1 VRRAGG
7 GGAGPARCRA
17 RPGAGDPD
25 LSMDASPPLLQLADV
40 RKRYNIGRPNEAEVL
55 RGVSFSLQPGEF
67 VALIG
72 PSGSGKST
80 LLNIIGL
87 LEPLTT
93 GSYRLQG
100 EEVAGL
106 DDAALTLRR
115 RSTLGFVFQFHHL
128 LPAFSALENVT
139 LPALMREGAVS
150 AARRDQALA
159 MLQAV
164 GLAQAAAKRPG
175 ELSGGMQQRVAI
187 ARALVLQPPLV
198 LADEPTGNLDR
209 ASSDEVFK
217 LMRHMHATLNTA
229 FLIVTHDPRLAARC
243 DRVIEL
249 VDGRVERDAPQE
261 ALHEPPHE
269 MPHDAAHPP
278 AGAENPGFTAAQA
291 TPAAP

>member
-1 VRRAGG
+1 
-7 GGAGPARCRA
+7 
-17 RPGAGDPD
+17 
-25 LSMDASPPLLQLADV
+25 MDTHATPLLQMTDV
-40 RKRYNIGRPNEAEVL
+40 RKRYNIGMPNEAEVL

-80 LLNIIGL
+80 LLNVIGL
-87 LEPLTT
+87 LEPLTA

-100 EEVAGL
+100 TEVAGL

-115 RSTLGFVFQFHHL
+115 RSALGFVFQFHHL
-128 LPAFSALENVT
+128 LPAFTALENVT
-139 LPALMREGAVS
+139 LPALMRDGAVS
-150 AARRDQALA
+150 PARRAQALA

-164 GLAQAAAKRPG
+164 GLEAAAAKRPG

-217 LMRHMHATLNTA
+217 LMRHMHAELNTA

-243 DRVIEL
+243 DRVIAL
-249 VDGRVERDAPQE
+249 VDGLVERDQPQTPVPGHMAADNAPVT
-261 ALHEPPHE
+261 
-269 MPHDAAHPP
+269 
-278 AGAENPGFTAAQA
+278 NPTSAS
-291 TPAAP
+291 